1 MTAKAIMVLGTTSDA
16 GKSFV
21 AAALCRIFAQDGYR
35 VAPFKSQNMALNS
48 YITAEGLEMGRA
60 QVMQAEACGIEPS
73 VLMNPILLK
82 PTGDTGSQ
90 VIVLGEVRGDMSACD
105 YYAFKDQLR
114 PTIQQ
119 AYDTLASQNDIIV
132 LEGAGSPAEINL
144 KQNDF
149 VNCGMAAMAGAPII
163 LVGDIDRGGVF
174 ASLYGTIKLLEP
186 EEQAMVKGTVI
197 NRFRGDVSLLE
208 NGLEM
213 LEELTDT
220 PVVGVIP
227 YMHVDIDDEDSLSGR
242 LSTIA
247 PTAGMVDVAV
257 IGLPHISNF
266 TDFNPLGRFPG
277 IAVRYVYKPEQLGAP
292 DFLVIPGSKNT
303 MGDLAW
309 LRNVGLDQAVC
320 AYAATGRPV
329 LGVCGGYQILGL
341 SIADP
346 DNTEGGGTAEGLG
359 LLPIRTVFQG
369 AKTRTRVKAE
379 TSAFAGVLAPLS
391 GTTLDGYEIH
401 MGVSTIDGSA
411 PKAHAATP
419 FATLEYEDGRASTQ
433 DGCVCDN
440 VMGTYCHGLMEEG
453 SFPFELARMLCTT
466 RGLPTN
472 AFPTESFRAY
482 KNRQYDMLAQTVRE
496 SLDMNAIYRIVK
508 EGL

>member
-21 AAALCRIFAQDGYR
+21 AAALCRIFAQDGYK

-60 QVMQAEACGIEPS
+60 QVMQAEAAGIEPS
-73 VLMNPILLK
+73 VLMNPVLLK
-82 PTGDTGSQ
+82 PTDDTGSQ
-90 VIVLGEVRGDMSACD
+90 VIVLGEVRGDMPARD

-114 PTIQQ
+114 PIVKQ
-119 AYDTLASQNDIIV
+119 AYDTLAAQNDIIV

-149 VNCGMAAMAGAPII
+149 VNCGMAAMAGAPIV

-186 EEQAMVKGTVI
+186 EEQAMVKGTII

-208 NGLEM
+208 TGLDM
-213 LEELTDT
+213 LEALTDT

-242 LSTIA
+242 LSATA

-277 IAVRYVYKPEQLGAP
+277 IAVRYVYQPEQLGAP
-292 DFLVIPGSKNT
+292 DLLVLPGSKNT
-303 MGDLAW
+303 MGDLDW
-309 LRNVGLDQAVC
+309 VRKTSLDQAIC
-320 AYAATGRPV
+320 AYAATGKPL
-329 LGVCGGYQILGL
+329 LGVCGGYQMLGR
-341 SIADP
+341 SISDP
-346 DNTEGGGTAEGLG
+346 ENTEGGGTAEGLG
-359 LLPIRTVFQG
+359 LLPIHTVFQD
-369 AKTRTRVKAE
+369 AKTRTRVKA
-379 TSAFAGVLAPLS
+379 TAGMFQGVFAPLS

-401 MGVSTIDGSA
+401 MGASTIEEESA
-411 PKAHAATP
+411 AAP
-419 FATLEYEDGRASTQ
+419 FAALEYEDGRPNAL
-433 DGCVCDN
+433 DGCICGN
-440 VMGTYCHGLMEEG
+440 VMGTYCHGLMEDG
-453 SFPFELARMLCTT
+453 SFPFKLAQMLCEA
-466 RGLPTN
+466 RGLATDG
-472 AFPTESFRAY
+472 FPTESFRAY
-482 KNRQYDMLAQTVRE
+482 KNRQYDALAKTVRE
-496 SLDMNAIYRIVK
+496 SLDMDAIYRIVK

>member
-1 MTAKAIMVLGTTSDA
+1 MTAKALMVLGTTSDA

-21 AAALCRIFAQDGYR
+21 AAALCRIFAQDGYK

-73 VLMNPILLK
+73 VLMNPVLLK

-90 VIVLGEVRGDMSACD
+90 VIVLGEVQGDMSARD
-105 YYAFKDQLR
+105 YYAFKDKLR

-119 AYDTLASQNDIIV
+119 AYDTLAAQNDIIV

-144 KQNDF
+144 KHNDF
-149 VNCGMAAMAGAPII
+149 VNCGMAAMAQAPIV

-186 EEQAMVKGTVI
+186 EEQAMIKGTII
-197 NRFRGDVSLLE
+197 NRFRGDVSLLDS
-208 NGLEM
+208 GLDM
-213 LEELTDT
+213 LESLTGV

-242 LSTIA
+242 LNATI
-247 PTAGMVDVAV
+247 PSAGMADVAV
-257 IGLPHISNF
+257 VGLPHISNF

-277 IAVRYVYKPEQLGAP
+277 IAVRYVYKPEQLGNP
-292 DFLVIPGSKNT
+292 DLLVVPGSKNT
-303 MGDLAW
+303 LSDLTW
-309 LRNVGLDQAVC
+309 VRKSGLDSAIC
-320 AYAATGRPV
+320 AYANTDKPV
-329 LGVCGGYQILGL
+329 LGVCGGYQMLGR

-346 DNTEGGGTAEGLG
+346 ENTEGGGTAQGLG
-359 LLPIRTVFQG
+359 LLPVHTIFQG
-369 AKTRTRVKAE
+369 KKTRSRVKAV
-379 TSAFAGVLAPLS
+379 TCSFTGALAPLS
-391 GTTLDGYEIH
+391 QTTLDAYEIH
-401 MGVSTIDGSA
+401 MGTSTIEDTVGA
-411 PKAHAATP
+411 VP
-419 FATLEYEDGRASTQ
+419 FATLSYEDNRPETF
-433 DGCVCDN
+433 DGCVYNN
-440 VMGTYCHGLMEEG
+440 VIGTYCHGLMEEG
-453 SFPFELARMLCTT
+453 SFPIALARMLCTA
-466 RGLPTN
+466 RGLATD

-482 KNRQYDMLAQTVRE
+482 KNRQYDTLAQTVRE
-496 SLDMNAIYRIVK
+496 SLNMDALYRIVK

>member
-21 AAALCRIFAQDGYR
+21 AAALCRIFAQDGYK

-60 QVMQAEACGIEPS
+60 QVMQAEAAGIEPS
-73 VLMNPILLK
+73 VLMNPVLLK

-90 VIVLGEVRGDMSACD
+90 VIVLGEVRGDMPARD

-114 PTIQQ
+114 PTIKQ
-119 AYDTLASQNDIIV
+119 AYDTLAEQNDIIV

-208 NGLEM
+208 NGLDM
-213 LEELTDT
+213 LENLTDT

-242 LSTIA
+242 LSATT

-277 IAVRYVYKPEQLGAP
+277 VAVRYVYKPEQLGAP
-292 DFLVIPGSKNT
+292 DFLVVPGSKNT

-309 LRNVGLDQAVC
+309 VRKVGLDQAIRV
-320 AYAATGRPV
+320 YAATGRPV
-329 LGVCGGYQILGL
+329 LGVCGGYQILGR

-359 LLPIRTVFQG
+359 LLPVHTVFQG
-369 AKTRTRVKAE
+369 AKTRTRVKA
-379 TSAFAGVLAPLS
+379 TTGTFGNVLTPLS

-401 MGVSTIDGSA
+401 MGVSTIEEGSGA
-411 PKAHAATP
+411 VP
-419 FATLEYEDGRASTQ
+419 FATLEYEDGRPSAQ
-433 DGCVCDN
+433 DGCVCGN

-453 SFPFELARMLCTT
+453 SFPFELARMLCEA
-466 RGLPTN
+466 RGLSTDG
-472 AFPTESFRAY
+472 FPTESFRAY
-482 KNRQYDMLAQTVRE
+482 KNRQYDQLAQTVRE
-496 SLDMNAIYRIVK
+496 SLDMDAIYRIVK

>member
-21 AAALCRIFAQDGYR
+21 AAALCRIFAQDGYK

-73 VLMNPILLK
+73 VLMNPVLLK

-90 VIVLGEVRGDMSACD
+90 VIVLGEVHGDMPARD
-105 YYAFKDQLR
+105 YYAFKEQLR
-114 PTIQQ
+114 PTIQK
-119 AYDTLASQNDIIV
+119 AYDTLAAQNDIIV

-149 VNCGMAAMAGAPII
+149 VNCGMAAMAHAPII

-186 EEQAMVKGTVI
+186 HEQAMIKGTVI

-208 NGLEM
+208 NGLDM
-213 LEELTDT
+213 LESLTDV

-227 YMHVDIDDEDSLSGR
+227 YMHVDLDDEDSLSGR
-242 LSTIA
+242 LGATT

-277 IAVRYVYKPEQLGAP
+277 IAVRYVYTPQQLGAP
-292 DFLVIPGSKNT
+292 DFLVVPGSKNT
-303 MGDLAW
+303 MSDLAW
-309 LRNVGLDQAVC
+309 LTHVGLDAAIR
-320 AYAATGRPV
+320 AYAATGKPL
-329 LGVCGGYQILGL
+329 LGVCGGYQMLGK

-346 DNTEGGGTAEGLG
+346 DHTEGGGSVCGLG
-359 LLPIRTVFQG
+359 LLPVHTVFHG
-369 AKTRTRVKAE
+369 KKTRTRAKATTNTFE
-379 TSAFAGVLAPLS
+379 GVLAALS
-391 GTTLDGYEIH
+391 RTTLDGYEIH
-401 MGVSTIDGSA
+401 MGVSTIEEGSGGIPFAHLEYENGGGSA
-411 PKAHAATP
+411 P
-419 FATLEYEDGRASTQ
+419 
-433 DGCVCDN
+433 DGCVYRN

-453 SFPFELARMLCTT
+453 SFPFELARMLCSA
-466 RGLPTN
+466 RGLPCV
-472 AFPTESFRAY
+472 AFPTESFRTY
-482 KNRQYDMLAQTVRE
+482 KNRQYDQLAQTVRA
-496 SLDMNAIYRIVK
+496 SLDMDAIYRIVR

>member
-21 AAALCRIFAQDGYR
+21 AAALCRIFAQDGYK

-60 QVMQAEACGIEPS
+60 QVMQAEAAGIEPS
-73 VLMNPILLK
+73 VLMNPVLLK

-90 VIVLGEVRGDMSACD
+90 VIVLGEVRGDMPARD

-114 PTIQQ
+114 PTIKQ
-119 AYDTLASQNDIIV
+119 AYDTLAEQNDIIV

-208 NGLEM
+208 NGLDM
-213 LEELTDT
+213 LENLTDT

-242 LSTIA
+242 LSATT

-277 IAVRYVYKPEQLGAP
+277 VAVRYVYKPEQLGAP
-292 DFLVIPGSKNT
+292 DFLVVPGSKNT

-309 LRNVGLDQAVC
+309 VRKVGLDQAIRS
-320 AYAATGRPV
+320 YAATGRPV
-329 LGVCGGYQILGL
+329 LGVCGGYQILGR

-359 LLPIRTVFQG
+359 LLPVHTVFQG
-369 AKTRTRVKAE
+369 AKTRTRVKAI
-379 TSAFAGVLAPLS
+379 TGAFGGVLTPLS

-401 MGVSTIDGSA
+401 MGVSTIEEGSNA
-411 PKAHAATP
+411 VP
-419 FATLEYEDGRASTQ
+419 FATLEYEDGRPSAQ
-433 DGCVCDN
+433 DGCVCGN

-453 SFPFELARMLCTT
+453 SFPFELARMLCEA
-466 RGLPTN
+466 RGLSTDG
-472 AFPTESFRAY
+472 FPTESFRAY
-482 KNRQYDMLAQTVRE
+482 KNRQYDQLAQTVRE
-496 SLDMNAIYRIVK
+496 SLDMDAIYRIVK

>member
-1 MTAKAIMVLGTTSDA
+1 MTAKALMVLGTTSDA

-21 AAALCRIFAQDGYR
+21 AAALCRIFAQDGYK

-60 QVMQAEACGIEPS
+60 QVMQAEAAGIEPS
-73 VLMNPILLK
+73 VLMNPVLLK

-90 VIVLGEVRGDMSACD
+90 VIVLGEVRGDMPARE

-114 PTIQQ
+114 PLIQE
-119 AYDTLASQNDIIV
+119 AYDTLAEQNDIIV

-149 VNCGMAAMAGAPII
+149 VNMGMAAMAKAPVII
-163 LVGDIDRGGVF
+163 VGDIDRGGVF

-208 NGLEM
+208 SGLDM
-213 LEELTDT
+213 LRDLTDV

-227 YMHVDIDDEDSLSGR
+227 YMHVDLDDEDSLSSR
-242 LSTIA
+242 LSA
-247 PTAGMVDVAV
+247 KSAVAGMVDVAV

-277 IAVRYVYKPEQLGAP
+277 ISVRYVYKPDQLGAP
-292 DFLVIPGSKNT
+292 DFLVVPGSKNT
-303 MGDLAW
+303 LGDLAW
-309 LRNVGLDQAVC
+309 LREQGLDQTIR
-320 AYAATGRPV
+320 AYAATGKPL
-329 LGVCGGYQILGL
+329 LGVCGGFQMLGL
-341 SIADP
+341 SVSDP
-346 DNTEGGGTAEGLG
+346 EGTEGGGEAPGLG
-359 LLPIRTVFQG
+359 LLPVHTVFQG
-369 AKTRTRVKAE
+369 AKTRTRINA
-379 TSAFAGVLAPLS
+379 TTGTFTGVLEPLS

-401 MGVSTIDGSA
+401 MGSTTIEKGSGGV
-411 PKAHAATP
+411 P
-419 FATLEYEDGRASTQ
+419 FATLHYEDGREDAA
-433 DGCVCDN
+433 DGCVSGN
-440 VMGTYCHGLMEEG
+440 VIGTYCHGLMEEG
-453 SFPFELARMLCTT
+453 SFPTSLAALLCQA
-466 RGLPTN
+466 RGLSTD
-472 AFPTESFRAY
+472 AFPSMSFRAY
-482 KNRQYDMLAQTVRE
+482 KNKQYDLLAETVRA
-496 SLDMNAIYRIVK
+496 SLDMDSIYRILE